1 MKKKKGEE
9 ERFVKMD
16 ALKLMPAMDGLV
28 TMSDLEKRCLNGDSD
43 AQWMLGIKCEFGI
56 GDVDKDIERAELL
69 YQNSSEAGNP
79 VGEFLYES
87 KAGGRGTGV
96 MDNES
101 LLKSDLKKIT
111 KRHQDI
117 I

>member
-1 MKKKKGEE
+1 
-9 ERFVKMD
+9 MD
-16 ALKLMPAMDGLV
+16 ALKLMSAMDGLV

-43 AQWMLGIKCEFGI
+43 AQWMLGIMCEFGI
-56 GDVDKDIERAELL
+56 GEVDKDIERAELL

-79 VGEFLYES
+79 VGEFLFES

-101 LLKSDLKKIT
+101 LLNPILRRSRKDIKI
-111 KRHQDI
+111 
-117 I
+117 